1 MNATHKKV
9 LLAAYA
15 LSLFVI
21 SINLLIE
28 DWLNGNSLINA
39 LKGVQKQ
46 AMPLLIHKVSKQLP
60 AHMIKVLME
69 VKNPRS

>member
-9 LLAAYA
+9 LL
-15 LSLFVI
+15 
-21 SINLLIE
+21 NLLIE